1 MTYTGKE
8 VEPLWAYKEFG
19 VQDDSIV
26 VFRGPMKVELS
37 NMKDLA
43 DIKETKPILSNDSI
57 NFVIEHFNQ
66 PDIRTM
72 YLRQRLLVNIAK
84 EVIEDITGKR
94 LYRDNDDL
102 YYNNGKLSVS
112 IATCGITS
120 GKIHLG
126 INVTNKG
133 TPKNIKTASLIDL
146 GITNDDQ
153 VETIMETIGKQYK
166 NEIEKIERDIRK
178 TLPLR

>member
-72 YLRQRLLVNIAK
+72 YLRQRLLVNIT
-84 EVIEDITGKR
+84 I
-94 LYRDNDDL
+94 
-102 YYNNGKLSVS
+102 SVLN
-112 IATCGITS
+112 T
-120 GKIHLG
+120 
-126 INVTNKG
+126 
-133 TPKNIKTASLIDL
+133 
-146 GITNDDQ
+146 
-153 VETIMETIGKQYK
+153 
-166 NEIEKIERDIRK
+166 
-178 TLPLR
+178 